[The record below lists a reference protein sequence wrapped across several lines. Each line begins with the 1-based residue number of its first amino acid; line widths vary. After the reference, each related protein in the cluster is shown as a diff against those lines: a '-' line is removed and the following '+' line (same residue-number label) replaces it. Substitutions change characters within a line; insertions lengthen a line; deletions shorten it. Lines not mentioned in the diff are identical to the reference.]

1 MIENDNIDD
10 LILSKLSKLDN
21 LEKKINELTNDIKEI
36 KENSQKMAD
45 HIIFIENLYQTM
57 RHPLHKILSYFN

>member
-10 LILSKLSKLDN
+10 LILSKLFKLDN

-36 KENSQKMAD
+36 KENSQKMAA
-45 HIIFIENLYQTM
+45 HIIFIENFIRQCENLY
-57 RHPLHKILSYFN
+57 ISYVHFS

>member
-36 KENSQKMAD
+36 KENSQKMAA

-57 RHPLHKILSYFN
+57 RKPIHKLCSFFS